1 MSNLDQFVLKPSADA
16 LIAFAGTSVIVGTS
30 GEIEFGPMLLAPPM
44 ALAATAYATNITFGV
59 IKNQLEKIQPDKVV
73 ALETGLL
80 GPVLNGALMVVV
92 ARGIMGP
99 YSSNEAIAKVFG
111 VGVLSAA
118 AGPSLHAAVAPS
130 LM

>member
-1 MSNLDQFVLKPSADA
+1 M
-16 LIAFAGTSVIVGTS
+16 
-30 GEIEFGPMLLAPPM
+30 MLAPPM

-59 IKNQLEKIQPDKVV
+59 IKDQLKKGQPDKVV

-80 GPVLNGALMVVV
+80 GPFFNGLLMLGV

-99 YSSNEAIAKVFG
+99 YSSNEAMAKVFG
-111 VGVLSAA
+111 VGVLAAA

-130 LM
+130 ILNM